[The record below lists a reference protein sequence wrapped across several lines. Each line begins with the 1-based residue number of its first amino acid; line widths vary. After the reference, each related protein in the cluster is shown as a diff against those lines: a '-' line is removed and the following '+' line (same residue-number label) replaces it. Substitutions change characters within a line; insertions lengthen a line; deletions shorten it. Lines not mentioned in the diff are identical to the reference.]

1 MKHGKK
7 YRAARAEFNKQQ
19 EYPLAEAVALIK
31 KISYANFD
39 ESIDLAFR
47 LGVDPRHA
55 DQMVRGSVVL
65 PYGTGKQARVLVF
78 AKGEKVREALDAGAD
93 FAGLDEYIQKI
104 EKEGWLE
111 FDRVVATPDV
121 MKDVAKLGKTLGPR
135 GLMPS
140 PKTGTVTF
148 EVAKAVTEIKK
159 GKVDYR
165 VDKLGN
171 VHLPIGRRSFT
182 DEQLITNARAAV
194 EAIIRAKP
202 PAAKGQYLKRI
213 TITSTMGPGIRIDKQ
228 EAAALASG

>member
-1 MKHGKK
+1 VAGKK
-7 YRAARAEFNKQQ
+7 YQQ
-19 EYPLAEAVALIK
+19 SKEKVNREIEYPLGDSIK
-31 KISYANFD
+31 LVRETAYASFD
-39 ESIDLAFR
+39 ETVDLAFR

-65 PYGTGKQARVLVF
+65 PHGTGKSVRVLVL

-93 FAGLDEYIQKI
+93 FAGLDDYLSKI
-104 EKEGWLE
+104 EKENWLE

-121 MKDVAKLGKTLGPR
+121 MKDVAKLGKLLGPR

-148 EVAKAVTEIKK
+148 EVAKAVADIKK

-171 VHLPIGRRSFT
+171 VHMTVGRLSFS
-182 DEQLITNARAAV
+182 DEQLAENAAAAI
-194 EAIIRAKP
+194 EAVVRAKP
-202 PAAKGQYLKRI
+202 SAAKGQYLKRL
-213 TITSTMGPGIRIDKQ
+213 TISSTMGPGVRLSRQ
-228 EAAALASG
+228 EALALGAA